1 MRGQLHLRKTFAV
14 RKESDVNQQKRSEM
28 DHSTLKI
35 SSFISTNNFIILIH
49 YSLFIRVDN
58 RMDGFIDNNLEV
70 TSIKSIHGGHR
81 PSNLEVKVS
90 NTIVRLKF

>member
-14 RKESDVNQQKRSEM
+14 RKESDVNQQKRSEI

-49 YSLFIRVDN
+49 YSL
-58 RMDGFIDNNLEV
+58 EW
-70 TSIKSIHGGHR
+70 
-81 PSNLEVKVS
+81 
-90 NTIVRLKF
+90 TIEWTDLLIII